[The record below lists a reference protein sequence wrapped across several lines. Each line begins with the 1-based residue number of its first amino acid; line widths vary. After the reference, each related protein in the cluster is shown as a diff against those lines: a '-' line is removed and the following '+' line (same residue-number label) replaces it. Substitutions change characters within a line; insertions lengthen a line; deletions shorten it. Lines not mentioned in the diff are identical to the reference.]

1 MSDRVQR
8 FVDCQVFPVW
18 TLDNP
23 PVVDVLVTVAGDL
36 LLVRRPSAV
45 RVAHRIDM
53 LVRVEPAGSPVGVSQ
68 GHLRP
73 VRHRQGLTL
82 DDRAQAACGHIDA
95 RVETIRLY
103 FFRQK

>member
-1 MSDRVQR
+1 MSDGVQR
-8 FVDCQVFPVW
+8 LMDCQIFPVW

-23 PVVDVLVTVAGDL
+23 PVVDIFVTVAGDL
-36 LLVRRPSAV
+36 LLVGRPSAV

-73 VRHRQGLTL
+73 MRHRQRLAL
-82 DDRAQAACGHIDA
+82 DNRAQAACEHIEA
-95 RVETIRLY
+95 RVETIKL
-103 FFRQK
+103 F